1 MAPSTH
7 RLTIICINDVYSFD
21 DSDGNSTNQPRGG
34 WSRASSLIKSLK
46 LQHGTSSSQNTS
58 STVLTSANGD
68 VLGGS
73 SFLQHTRG
81 SVAVQVMNSIPI
93 DLAVLGNHEFDFGD
107 EELVHRIRESECK
120 WLGSNVYYHS
130 SGEDDDAA
138 YFPGVYGD
146 GIIYNLNDN
155 LKLGVFGLCTKQT
168 PKISYPSDRVQFD
181 PDVITVARRTCSRL
195 RSQGAHVIVAITHMS
210 EEEDLTLAKDVEAG
224 VDLIVGGH
232 EHEPFST
239 MIHREQENDGDDN
252 NNHQNGNQK
261 HHNQGGVLVFKCG
274 MNAYWVGSVH
284 LDIEYDTCSQDHDS
298 NDENSQQQQSHTR
311 VNSIATSYSMHA
323 VSSQTPEDTAVNQIV
338 QTYRQKTEKAMLVS
352 SFGDELASR
361 LHLDDVVATI
371 ASQPDSNNNSN
382 STTIPPL
389 DTRMSSVRRRESTG
403 SNLIAD
409 AMHWFLKTNIQS
421 EYASHPMLA
430 MINGGFIRAD
440 RVYPPGHALTVRQ
453 LLKELPFPRGMV
465 VLKIE
470 GRHLKDALGQQ
481 LKGSSKGPTG
491 AFPHLS
497 YNARMKYEISS
508 PTSSSC
514 DDEEVIHIQSLTVDG
529 SEVSDTQEYLIAV
542 TGFVADGSEGCTSWL
557 NSRRI
562 ENDAWREDRLMC
574 FVVLRYL
581 KHCSVIVPRLEG
593 RMIRL

>member
-1 MAPSTH
+1 
-7 RLTIICINDVYSFD
+7 
-21 DSDGNSTNQPRGG
+21 
-34 WSRASSLIKSLK
+34 
-46 LQHGTSSSQNTS
+46 
-58 STVLTSANGD
+58 
-68 VLGGS
+68 
-73 SFLQHTRG
+73 
-81 SVAVQVMNSIPI
+81 
-93 DLAVLGNHEFDFGD
+93 
-107 EELVHRIRESECK
+107 
-120 WLGSNVYYHS
+120 
-130 SGEDDDAA
+130 
-138 YFPGVYGD
+138 
-146 GIIYNLNDN
+146 
-155 LKLGVFGLCTKQT
+155 
-168 PKISYPSDRVQFD
+168 
-181 PDVITVARRTCSRL
+181 
-195 RSQGAHVIVAITHMS
+195 
-210 EEEDLTLAKDVEAG
+210 
-224 VDLIVGGH
+224 
-232 EHEPFST
+232 
-239 MIHREQENDGDDN
+239 
-252 NNHQNGNQK
+252 
-261 HHNQGGVLVFKCG
+261 
-274 MNAYWVGSVH
+274 
-284 LDIEYDTCSQDHDS
+284 
-298 NDENSQQQQSHTR
+298 
-311 VNSIATSYSMHA
+311 MHA
-323 VSSQTPEDTAVNQIV
+323 VSSQTPEDTTVNQIV
-338 QTYRQKTEKAMLVS
+338 QKYREKTEKDMLVS

-371 ASQPDSNNNSN
+371 AKIPDSNSN
-382 STTIPPL
+382 KIPPL
-389 DTRMSSVRRRESTG
+389 DTRMSLVRRRESTG

-409 AMHWFLKTNIQS
+409 AMQWFLKTNIQS

-497 YNARMKYEISS
+497 HNARMKYEISS
-508 PTSSSC
+508 PTSSSSC
-514 DDEEVIHIQSLTVDG
+514 DDDEEEEVIHIQSLTVDG

-562 ENDAWREDRLMC
+562 ENDAWRKDRLMC